1 MVLFHDHFH
10 ALLDLGQH
18 GVEIT
23 REFGFADSDHPHVY
37 DDTRC
42 AGTLSSGREFL
53 IENEHSDCRIRLTNH
68 AHMVLTPEGD
78 LRLLPVV

>member
-1 MVLFHDHFH
+1 MVLFHDHLD

-23 REFGFADSDHPHVY
+23 REFGFADSNHPHVY

-42 AGTLSSGREFL
+42 AGTLSSAK
-53 IENEHSDCRIRLTNH
+53 SSCCR
-68 AHMVLTPEGD
+68 
-78 LRLLPVV
+78 

>member
-1 MVLFHDHFH
+1 MGMTGPHRIRVMYSAEQVAARVREL
-10 ALLDLGQH
+10 

-42 AGTLSSGREFL
+42 AGTLSSGRE
-53 IENEHSDCRIRLTNH
+53 
-68 AHMVLTPEGD
+68 
-78 LRLLPVV
+78 LLL

>member
-1 MVLFHDHFH
+1 
-10 ALLDLGQH
+10 LLDLGQH

-42 AGTLSSGREFL
+42 AGMWSSGREFL
-53 IENEHSDCRIRLTNH
+53 IENEHQRL
-68 AHMVLTPEGD
+68 
-78 LRLLPVV
+78 